1 MSELV
6 AEALIA
12 AEIKA
17 YEKAISK
24 NLDAKAWYLSM
35 AHRAEAEIVRA
46 EAAVE
51 DLRAAYDA
59 IRTLR

>member
-1 MSELV
+1 MPEMV
-6 AEALIA
+6 PEQVIT

-35 AHRAEAEIVRA
+35 AHRAEQEIVKA